1 MGIHYKQANI
11 HWNYF
16 LAIEKDFETLSRYI
30 EFTES
35 NNQVFSIEL
44 ARLLMSATQ
53 ETDVVLKQ
61 ICQLVNPKGKAETI
75 NDYKEVII
83 NHIPEFIG
91 ESIHI
96 HRFGMSS
103 MPWENWG
110 GKSNP
115 DWWQANNKIKHQ
127 RVTHF
132 ELANLKNKFNSIGGL
147 LISILYYYNQI
158 LRNDRGERLSWKET
172 TNVLKPSTA
181 LFRLQNDYYQ
191 EPGEW
196 TSIEW

>member
-16 LAIEKDFETLSRYI
+16 LAIDKDFETLSRYI

-44 ARLLMSATQ
+44 ARLLMAATQ

-75 NDYKEVII
+75 SDYKEII
-83 NHIPEFIG
+83 ISNIPEFIE

-103 MPWENWG
+103 MPWENWR
-110 GKSNP
+110 GKTNP
-115 DWWQANNKIKHQ
+115 EWWKANNKIKHQ
-127 RVTHF
+127 RVEHF
-132 ELANLKNKFNSIGGL
+132 ELANLKNTFNAIGGL
-147 LISILYYYNQI
+147 LTAVLYYYRLTI
-158 LRNDRGERLSWKET
+158 RNDRGEELSWKEI
-172 TNVLKPSTA
+172 TNMLKPNTA
-181 LFRLQNDYYQ
+181 LFRLQSDYYQ